1 MNLVD
6 YFSAFHFLRPFW
18 LLAFVPMLLL
28 LWGLRKL
35 KSRQTTITDVISPVM
50 YQFLTQ
56 GAAQQTSLKK
66 PSFTPLWCGL
76 SLLILALAGPT
87 VKQIPQPTY
96 QVQVGTVLLMD
107 MSLSMRSTDLKPN
120 RLARARFK
128 AIDFIN
134 ANTGGEI
141 GLVAYAG
148 DAFVI
153 SPITADGKNLAALIP
168 SLQPEIMPEY
178 GSDPVLGL
186 AVAADLLTQAGYQ
199 SGNIVW
205 FTDGVDYGQVP
216 ELTSALRKL
225 PFTVSIM
232 AIGTESGAPI
242 KQLNGQLLKDNSGAI
257 VIPKVD
263 PEPLRTLSAVG
274 GGAFTFLEP
283 SDVDIEQL
291 VSALADDASSVNEDA
306 TLQNDKWYELG
317 PYLLLPIML
326 IILWYCR
333 TGYLFSLAFIS
344 AASPLLATVTLGA
357 LLLTGSLYSTESHAQ
372 TSSPTNGTKQN
383 PMLPNLGLPNS
394 QTGGIP
400 QGEPRLP
407 PPSVAQ
413 TLNIENPLSFLP
425 KALQNEQQQAL
436 NAYVE
441 KDFSTAQQLFSDPQ
455 WLGNTLYQQG
465 DYAGAL
471 EQFKKDT
478 SPQGWFNQGNALAAT
493 QQYEAALNAY
503 DKALEGQ
510 PDLVEARESK
520 EALELF
526 LEQQPPTQQN
536 QQQNQDEN
544 TESDSDNS
552 EDNSDNNDSSESE
565 QDSSE
570 QNTSEQQDN
579 SQNQN
584 TSENNSNDAASDSAS
599 NPDQQ
604 DAPPQEAA
612 NNAPKEGESEEQ
624 KAEKSAK
631 EPSEDTTDNNPKAQ
645 PDERENSEQD
655 ESAMAAQPAEL
666 TPEELEQQQK
676 MQSLMNKIP
685 DDPGYLLKRKMQL
698 EYQKRQRQRMPKN
711 SKKDW

>member
-6 YFSAFHFLRPFW
+6 YFAAFHFLRPVW

-35 KSRQTTITDVISPVM
+35 KSRQINITDVISPVM
-50 YQFLTQ
+50 YEFLTQ
-56 GAAQQTSLKK
+56 GAMQQKSSKKTSVA
-66 PSFTPLWCGL
+66 PLWFSL

-96 QVQVGTVLLMD
+96 QVQVGTVLLMN
-107 MSLSMRSTDLKPN
+107 MSLSMRATDLKPN

-178 GSDPVLGL
+178 GSDPILGL
-186 AVAADLLTQAGYQ
+186 AVAAELLTQAGYQ

-257 VIPKVD
+257 VIPKVN
-263 PEPLRTLSAVG
+263 PEPLRTLSAIG
-274 GGAFTFLEP
+274 GGTFTFIEP
-283 SDVDIEQL
+283 SDVDIERL
-291 VSALADDASSVNEDA
+291 VSALADDASSVNEDT

-333 TGYLFSLAFIS
+333 TGYLFTFAFIS
-344 AASPLLATVTLGA
+344 ATGPLLATIMLSA
-357 LLLTGSLYSTESHAQ
+357 LLTGSLYSTESHAQ
-372 TSSPTNGTKQN
+372 ISSPSNGTNQN
-383 PMLPNLGLPNS
+383 PVLPNLGLPNAQNGALS
-394 QTGGIP
+394 QSELG
-400 QGEPRLP
+400 LP
-407 PPSVAQ
+407 PPNVTQ
-413 TLNIENPLSFLP
+413 TLNVTNPLSFLP
-425 KALQNEQQQAL
+425 RALQNKQQQAL
-436 NAYVE
+436 NAYKE

-510 PDLVEARESK
+510 PDFIEAQESK

-526 LEQQPPTQQN
+526 LEQQPPTEQN

-544 TESDSDNS
+544 AESDSNNS
-552 EDNSDNNDSSESE
+552 EESSENNDSSDSQ

-570 QNTSEQQDN
+570 QNPSEQQNN
-579 SQNQN
+579 SQNAN
-584 TSENNSNDAASDSAS
+584 KDNSNDAASNSES
-599 NPDQQ
+599 HSEQQ

-612 NNAPKEGESEEQ
+612 NNAPEEGESEEQ
-624 KAEKSAK
+624 KAEKSA
-631 EPSEDTTDNNPKAQ
+631 EEQSEDTADNNAEAQ